1 MAKKKGKGLF
11 FKERTEKQRKGD
23 AGEEKAIARDTFENY
38 EVERT
43 PKNNKGYDYK
53 RKKSKLFWK

>member
-1 MAKKKGKGLF
+1 VQNNMA
-11 FKERTEKQRKGD
+11 RTKNQMKGD

-43 PKNNKGYDYK
+43 SRNNEGYDYK
-53 RKKSKLFWK
+53 RKKSDLFWKQD